1 MKFAPLMAVA
11 IALCTAGAM
20 AADAKADA
28 KAAAAAKKRI
38 LLDLSSEALIDK
50 ATAQATMAEVIPE
63 KLWKVYPASKWGF
76 VSQVEGGFNSAKI
89 CVVTARVMLAPLTV
103 TNGVILRPEER
114 VTTFDALPGATT
126 EQCKKLAKDKLREAT
141 EVVVSSLIKK

>member
-1 MKFAPLMAVA
+1 MKFAPL
-11 IALCTAGAM
+11 IALALTLTATGAM
-20 AADAKADA
+20 SADAKAT
-28 KAAAAAKKRI
+28 AAAKKRI
-38 LLDLSSEALIDK
+38 FLDLSSEVLMDK

-89 CVVTARVMLAPLTV
+89 CVVTARVMLTPLTV
-103 TNGVILRPEER
+103 TNGLIMRPEER

-141 EVVVSSLIKK
+141 EGVVSSLIKK

>member
-1 MKFAPLMAVA
+1 MKLIQLMTAVL
-11 IALCTAGAM
+11 ALTAASAM
-20 AADAKADA
+20 AADAKS
-28 KAAAAAKKRI
+28 AAAAKKRI
-38 LLDLSSEALIDK
+38 LLDLSSEALMDK
-50 ATAQATMAEVIPE
+50 ATAQATMAAVIPE

-76 VSQVEGGFNSAKI
+76 VSQVEGGFNAAKI

-114 VTTFDALPGATT
+114 VTTFDALPGATA

-141 EVVVSSLIKK
+141 EGVVSSLIKK